1 MRHQP
6 FLLFLASLF
15 AFQCALAQMP
25 NDEQRRASFSKPSVV
40 RIVDGASCTFRFD
53 WPERG
58 ISKTYPVSSVSSGT
72 GFFVN
77 PEGYIATNAHVVST
91 GWAFHQGSQAE
102 IVAELKAEYISA
114 VAKDIGIEASAVTD
128 EVRNGILSLTTV
140 VEQPKPVQG
149 VLVPGRRH
157 LPFTIVAF
165 GAPVGQGKDVAII
178 KVDVPNA
185 PTLLMGDS
193 EKILLQEHITVIG
206 FPAAAD
212 TDVLDAQSVIEPSIT
227 DGKVSAKKNME
238 DGSPVIQVSAP
249 ATHGNSGG
257 PVISDRGE
265 VIGMLTFRGDTV
277 EGQEVTGFT
286 FVVPASTIA
295 EFLQSS
301 GVTNTAGTTGGIF
314 KEGLELYWNEHYAE
328 AAKKFEEVER
338 LYPYHLDAPKLRQ
351 ACTQAVAAGRDKPLD
366 ASAAGGSGASNLW
379 IYLAV
384 GGGLVLVLAVVFL
397 LVAAA
402 GRKKVKDP
410 RVSAY
415 DGNAY
420 PDYPLPPSYEAPPE
434 PYPAAPYPEAPGA
447 PPPYPAPPP
456 SYYPGPAADYAPP
469 APPAYAPAA
478 PPPPAPSPYPAY
490 PPSAR
495 PTILDVSPEAAPYG
509 RTIVVNPAQMVPR
522 EIVFT
527 TGPLV
532 DQRFPLTA
540 EGCWIGRDRNSA
552 LIAIPDGRI
561 SKRHAWVGLRGAEA
575 VLEDPGS
582 TNGTFL
588 ESLGTPRV
596 TRAVLRTGMTVI
608 LSEADVARFVVH

>member
-1 MRHQP
+1 MRHKR
-6 FLLFLASLF
+6 FFSFLASLF
-15 AFQCALAQMP
+15 AFHCALAQLP

-40 RIVDGASCTFRFD
+40 RIVDGVSCTFRFD

-102 IVAELKAEYISA
+102 VVAALKEEYIRA
-114 VAKDIGIEASAVTD
+114 VAKDIGIEASAVND

-140 VEQPKPVQG
+140 VEQPKPIQG
-149 VLVPGRRH
+149 VLVPGKRH
-157 LPFTIVAF
+157 LPFTIVTF

-178 KVDVPNA
+178 KVDVQNA
-185 PTLLMGDS
+185 PSLLMGDA

-238 DGSPVIQVSAP
+238 DGSPVIQISAP

-257 PVISDRGE
+257 PVINDRGE
-265 VIGMLTFRGDTV
+265 VVGMLTFRGDTV

-286 FVVPASTIA
+286 FVVPTSTIA

-301 GVTNTAGTTGGIF
+301 GVTNTTGTTGAIF

-338 LYPYHLDAPKLRQ
+338 LYPYHLDAPKFRQ
-351 ACTQAVAAGRDKPLD
+351 ACSQAVAAGKDKPLD
-366 ASAAGGSGASNLW
+366 ASGGSGSSSLW

-397 LVAAA
+397 LIAAA
-402 GRKKVKDP
+402 GRNKVKDP
-410 RVSAY
+410 RISAY

-434 PYPAAPYPEAPGA
+434 QYPAAPYPEAANVQPSFPA
-447 PPPYPAPPP
+447 QSPSYYPVPPAPDYPPPPPAPQAYPPAAAPPPPPYPAY
-456 SYYPGPAADYAPP
+456 S
-469 APPAYAPAA
+469 
-478 PPPPAPSPYPAY
+478 
-490 PPSAR
+490 PSAR
-495 PTILDVSPEAAPYG
+495 PTVLDIAPDAAGYG
-509 RTIVVNPAQMVPR
+509 KTIVVNPAQMVPK

-527 TGPLV
+527 TGPLTG
-532 DQRFPLTA
+532 QHFPLTA
-540 EGCWIGRDRNSA
+540 EGSWIGRDRNSA
-552 LIAIPDGRI
+552 LIVIPDGRI
-561 SKRHAWVGLRGAEA
+561 SKRHAWIGLHGNEA

-588 ESLGTPRV
+588 ENLGTPRV
-596 TRAVLRTGMTVI
+596 TRTVLRTGMTVV
-608 LSEADVARFVVH
+608 LSEADVARFVVG